1 MAEDTDFSLQDLL
14 RCNLCETHVPSL
26 HYKTYH
32 KQLCEICYEKHLL
45 IESKEVEVGLLPF
58 ENSGEPIENSLG
70 IKPLITLQGWKPQSV
85 SGSSIGGL
93 LIVLDSD
100 DDNHAKVIHFCESR
114 VKQTIQFDAD
124 DFPLYSSGSI
134 KYISEN
140 RNLDI
145 CVSDCVAGA
154 VVVVNQTG
162 KFRFKYRG
170 IYSKNSCRSFKPF
183 GITTDGE
190 GRILTSDWNNQLI
203 HTLDRD
209 GRLLGYI
216 DCGFVDPYGVCV
228 GNRGNLFVDRTVN
241 LVNDTD
247 DIEPVIALQGWKPQS
262 VSGSSIGGL
271 LIVMDSYD
279 YNHAKVIH
287 FCGYRV
293 IQTIQFDADGFPL
306 YSSGSIKYISENSNL
321 DVCVSDCV
329 AGAVV
334 VVNQTGKFRFRY
346 KGIYSE
352 NSCRPFKPFGIT
364 TDSQGWI
371 LTSDWYNQIIHILD
385 QDGQLLGYIDCGFID
400 PYGVCVDTRGNLFV
414 TRCFEACRPAR
425 NKWCQKWDSNPVDR
439 DKPPLQ
445 HDDDSFGAD
454 HLNARINLHWII
466 ECSVLPTDFL
476 KTLIDFM

>member
-1 MAEDTDFSLQDLL
+1 MSLFTILKRENELGTLL
-14 RCNLCETHVPSL
+14 PVNSAASIPNIPTRKNIFCKP
-26 HYKTYH
+26 TYQH
-32 KQLCEICYEKHLL
+32 RLFADVISEIDIANKDSKRVRSVFCLNDEYVW
-45 IESKEVEVGLLPF
+45 ICGESKILRLY
-58 ENSGEPIENSLG
+58 NS
-70 IKPLITLQGWKPQSV
+70 QGK
-85 SGSSIGGL
+85 L
-93 LIVLDSD
+93 
-100 DDNHAKVIHFCESR
+100 
-114 VKQTIQFDAD
+114 VK
-124 DFPLYSSGSI
+124 SI
-134 KYISEN
+134 KTKSGNWPMDITVT
-140 RNLDI
+140 RNGYL
-145 CVSDCVAGA
+145 VYSDS
-154 VVVVNQTG
+154 
-162 KFRFKYRG
+162 
-170 IYSKNSCRSFKPF
+170 I
-183 GITTDGE
+183 
-190 GRILTSDWNNQLI
+190 
-203 HTLDRD
+203 
-209 GRLLGYI
+209 
-216 DCGFVDPYGVCV
+216 
-228 GNRGNLFVDRTVN
+228 DRTVN

-414 TRCFEACRPAR
+414 TRYYGSKVIKFRYIR
-425 NKWCQKWDSNPVDR
+425 NK
-439 DKPPLQ
+439 
-445 HDDDSFGAD
+445 
-454 HLNARINLHWII
+454 
-466 ECSVLPTDFL
+466 
-476 KTLIDFM
+476 